1 MKHIIVTPS
10 FYIRRIIKGKRIG
23 VKKWRWAIYIEENVK
38 KEVNYLN
45 YLNCRKYKN
54 NLDNSNALVVY

>member
-1 MKHIIVTPS
+1 MKHVIITP
-10 FYIRRIIKGKRIG
+10 FILYKNNHKRKEDRCQEMEMG
-23 VKKWRWAIYIEENVK
+23 NLYEENVK

-54 NLDNSNALVVY
+54 NIDNSNPVVIY

>member
-1 MKHIIVTPS
+1 M
-10 FYIRRIIKGKRIG
+10 RIG
-23 VKKWRWAIYIEENVK
+23 VSYPHYPIKKWRWAIYIEENMK

>member
-1 MKHIIVTPS
+1 MEMGNL
-10 FYIRRIIKGKRIG
+10 Y
-23 VKKWRWAIYIEENVK
+23 EENVK

-54 NLDNSNALVVY
+54 NLDNSNPLVVY

>member
-1 MKHIIVTPS
+1 MV
-10 FYIRRIIKGKRIG
+10 IRNLQ
-23 VKKWRWAIYIEENVK
+23 EFLLK

-54 NLDNSNALVVY
+54 NLDNSNPLVVY